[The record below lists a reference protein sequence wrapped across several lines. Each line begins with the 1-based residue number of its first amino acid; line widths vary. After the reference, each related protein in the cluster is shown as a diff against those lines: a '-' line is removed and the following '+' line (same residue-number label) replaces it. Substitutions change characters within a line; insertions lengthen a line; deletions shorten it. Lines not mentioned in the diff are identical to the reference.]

1 MGNSFDQGRSGPARW
16 LIALHAC
23 ILPVRG
29 IHILQGQRA
38 SSRSRR
44 TTDSVGA
51 RALRACVRS
60 ASHCILCLP
69 STAVPSW
76 DCNDR
81 STLGPNLWISPL
93 QKPSWGARTWV
104 WIIERD
110 QGRTSLAHDPRSDGC
125 NTHGD
130 QPINSARYLPLT
142 VIDRSCPHPLC
153 ERKKKLFCTLKTVF
167 SPLK

>member
-51 RALRACVRS
+51 RALHAWHTPSGAVRVWDLDIV
-60 ASHCILCLP
+60 AP
-69 STAVPSW
+69 SNCT
-76 DCNDR
+76 
-81 STLGPNLWISPL
+81 
-93 QKPSWGARTWV
+93 
-104 WIIERD
+104 
-110 QGRTSLAHDPRSDGC
+110 
-125 NTHGD
+125 
-130 QPINSARYLPLT
+130 
-142 VIDRSCPHPLC
+142 
-153 ERKKKLFCTLKTVF
+153 KKDAFKRN
-167 SPLK
+167 